1 MVSVA
6 SIWEV
11 SIKHRLVKLSVDPV
25 TFRDA
30 CLASGANLFQINDAH
45 VIESGR
51 LPDIHRDPFDRLLIA
66 QARIERCSAVSSD
79 EHWGGYG
86 IELVRP

>member
-30 CLASGANLFQINDAH
+30 CLASGANLLQISDAH
-45 VIESGR
+45 VIESGQ
-51 LPDIHRDPFDRLLIA
+51 LPDSHRDPFDRLLIA
-66 QARIERCSAVSSD
+66 QAMEIGAIAVTD
-79 EHWGGYG
+79 DAAWKKYR
-86 IELVRP
+86 VKTRW